1 MLVVF
6 VLYFLPYALIVGELG
21 SVFKKAEGGLSG
33 WVKETIGPNSSYFVG
48 WISWVVLLPYLSQRP
63 INMIVSV
70 N

>member
-48 WISWVVLLPYLSQRP
+48 WIS
-63 INMIVSV
+63 
-70 N
+70 